1 MDLRVSVIREDVGV
15 TASDDNTTIVRR
27 NGHGEGWNSDKLG
40 GHFENG
46 SGNRFCARSVIE
58 NLINVPEMNEVTCSS
73 RDQQRS
79 VVREF
84 KRSDDGA
91 VINQVSAVNRLE
103 LAGLESPNRKLTSSG
118 IVFSFCFHQLRYWA
132 AVSVNRQFSL
142 RFWNIYNLKKCY

>member
-27 NGHGEGWNSDKLG
+27 NGHGEGRNSDKLG

-58 NLINVPEMNEVTCSS
+58 NLINVPEMNEVTSS
-73 RDQQRS
+73 TRDQQRS

-84 KRSDDGA
+84 KGSYDGA
-91 VINQVSAVNRLE
+91 VINQVSAVNRLTE
-103 LAGLESPNRKLTSSG
+103 LESPNRKLASSG
-118 IVFSFCFHQLRYWA
+118 TVGISGTEKIDRFVSFCFHQLR
-132 AVSVNRQFSL
+132 N
-142 RFWNIYNLKKCY
+142 

>member
-58 NLINVPEMNEVTCSS
+58 NLINVPEMNEITSS
-73 RDQQRS
+73 TRDQQRS

-91 VINQVSAVNRLE
+91 VINQVSALNRLV
-103 LAGLESPNRKLTSSG
+103 AGLESPNRKLASSG
-118 IVFSFCFHQLRYWA
+118 TVGISGTEKIDRFVSFCFHQLR
-132 AVSVNRQFSL
+132 N
-142 RFWNIYNLKKCY
+142 